1 MVLVPDYFYSYPFE
15 GYNAIL
21 GCGPLAGGQGGRSE
35 GLRSLTRHHDKLLTH
50 TGSRPKDYY
59 APTNLE
65 RESLVM
71 LHAGTLAGI
80 ENGKREGIG
89 LTTSFFD
96 VKETNMGSRIRTVNL
111 SI

>member
-1 MVLVPDYFYSYPFE
+1 
-15 GYNAIL
+15 
-21 GCGPLAGGQGGRSE
+21 
-35 GLRSLTRHHDKLLTH
+35 
-50 TGSRPKDYY
+50 
-59 APTNLE
+59 
-65 RESLVM
+65 M

-96 VKETNMGSRIRTVNL
+96 VKETNMGSRIRTLSL

>member
-1 MVLVPDYFYSYPFE
+1 MTNITQYFE
-15 GYNAIL
+15 QRMN
-21 GCGPLAGGQGGRSE
+21 
-35 GLRSLTRHHDKLLTH
+35 H

-96 VKETNMGSRIRTVNL
+96 VKETNMGSRIRTTTWC
-111 SI
+111 IIRKKMMEH